1 MTIKM
6 KLKETAIKA
15 LSLGTGVAIGLL
27 LIAKVCYEKSH
38 DTCYANPE
46 QIYRIR
52 TLYTMNGDT
61 KEYDNTSG
69 AIAPGFRNHVPGVD
83 VATRYT
89 FLFNSDKFMDEDRNV
104 IKGSIISADTCF
116 FDVFDTEILIGDPK
130 KVLADAGSAMVSE
143 SFAEKLGGID
153 KAIGKIIANEELPQ
167 FKIFVAGVFK
177 DFPYNC
183 SLRKDV
189 LVSMESLNSTSTGNW
204 IGNDRY
210 RGFVRLADG
219 TDPDMLAPA
228 IRLMQEKN
236 YPPEVIE
243 NARTSG
249 NDIHYF
255 LSPLAGAHT
264 SLARVRN
271 MMIILSVVAGLL
283 ILISLLNYILMSVS
297 AIVKRSREMGIR
309 KCYGAARENIYL
321 LMCKEAAAD
330 MAAALAAAALIIL
343 ALKPVTEDITGVPL
357 DALLVRETYITAA
370 CVLTAVFL
378 TAAVVPGHLYS
389 RIPAGSAIR
398 NSRENKRIWK
408 LGLLFVQI
416 GICSLLLTLM
426 CVISAQYGKAVNDKP
441 GYEYR
446 NLLWTPLTG
455 TDHSTHQ
462 GIIDDLKA
470 IPGVLDVQMS
480 YSLPLDYS
488 SGNNIFQMKDGN
500 KEELF
505 NIADQ
510 YEGSAGLFEML
521 EIPFIEGRYP
531 RTASEVAVSESFVKK
546 MMEFQD
552 WSDGAVGKQI
562 QITEHSRSA
571 EDAFTVSGVYKD
583 YRINTLTNQDTRASI
598 KFLGETGST
607 SLNFMAI
614 KVSEV
619 STEMIAR
626 VEEAIQ
632 ARIENKE
639 IEVKAYRDS
648 MREAYSD
655 ERKMR
660 NTVMAGCAVSI
671 IIALFG
677 LVGYVHDESQ
687 RRSKEMAVRKI
698 NGASVMEIIGIYVTE
713 ITKLSIPALIIGN
726 AGAYFASTLWLKNFS
741 EKIAL
746 SPWYFILADIFI
758 MLLVIACAVLNS
770 LKISRSNPV
779 ESLKNE

>member
-1 MTIKM
+1 M

-15 LSLGTGVAIGLL
+15 LSLGTGVAIGLI

-52 TLYTMNGDT
+52 TLYTLNGEAH
-61 KEYDNTSG
+61 EYDNTSG

-104 IKGSIISADTCF
+104 IKGSIISADTSF
-116 FDVFDTEILIGDPK
+116 FDVFDTEILVGDPK

-189 LVSMESLNSTSTGNW
+189 LVSMESLNSNSTGNW

-255 LSPLAGAHT
+255 LSPLAGAYT

-531 RTASEVAVSESFVKK
+531 RIASEVAVSESFVNK

-614 KVSEV
+614 KVSDI

-626 VEEAIQ
+626 VEESIQ

-758 MLLVIACAVLNS
+758 MMLVIACAVLNS
-770 LKISRSNPV
+770 LKILRSNPV